1 MIVPQTF
8 KKVTLTKEGKIKT
21 KTFTVTG
28 PRFLFLTLEKNMLK
42 EHESMGLM
50 RIRSDSDYDMMTE
63 DEISYRLKQL
73 GEDEAE
79 EIASN
84 RKDKLKEIGQK
95 RQLMVC
101 SDNATLLIMATLYLQ
116 SMLHMMRPLTT
127 PTKK

>member
-1 MIVPQTF
+1 
-8 KKVTLTKEGKIKT
+8 
-21 KTFTVTG
+21 
-28 PRFLFLTLEKNMLK
+28 MLK